1 MNLSASPIKSPP
13 LYRKAHEVLRRAII
27 QGELKPGDR
36 ITEVQL
42 AEELQISRTPLREA
56 LRQLQAEGLLRRSGG
71 GLVVSPVDLSE
82 VHLMYECRIALER
95 LAARK
100 AAELASPDV
109 LDDLDRLLEEA
120 RRAAGTGDRAKVT
133 SVNVD
138 FHRTIAAAG
147 GNPWTVR
154 LLEQIWDRIT
164 LFRVSVL
171 RASEDYDRVF
181 REHAAILRELR
192 RRDPDAAERAMAAH
206 LLSDLRHGAL
216 KAEESHSARPK
227 ATGSRP

>member
-1 MNLSASPIKSPP
+1 MNLSSPIKSPP

-56 LRQLQAEGLLRRSGG
+56 LRQLQAEGLVRRSGG
-71 GLVVSPVDLSE
+71 GLVVSEVDLGE

-95 LAARK
+95 LTARK
-100 AAELASPDV
+100 AAQLASPEA
-109 LDDLDRLLEEA
+109 LDALDRLLAEA
-120 RRAAGTGDRAKVT
+120 RRAAGAGDRAQVT
-133 SVNVD
+133 AVNVE
-138 FHRTIAAAG
+138 FHRRIALAG

-171 RASEDYDRVF
+171 RASEDYERVF
-181 REHAAILRELR
+181 SEHAAILAELR
-192 RRDPDAAERAMAAH
+192 RRDPDGAEAAMERH
-206 LLSDLRHGAL
+206 LRSDLRHGAL
-216 KAEESHSARPK
+216 KAEEGGTAREAAGTAP
-227 ATGSRP
+227 